1 MKTIHQSH
9 LLFQVSEGV
18 KGRYAR
24 LSRRGRIG
32 LGLAALLAL
41 AWLLGLPQSL
51 WRHVYVWLA
60 YPPATLIDAITAP
73 LGAAGGHAQTIGWG
87 AWTANIDARYAWL
100 HTAAH
105 GGLGGVIAL
114 EVLLP
119 FALAGVVA
127 WRIGWFV
134 YTRPKR
140 LRPSQAHG
148 SARWMTRQEQTA
160 PALRY
165 TGAPLLL
172 GTGAGGVSVALDRS
186 LQVLNILLVGPPNTG
201 KSAAFYIA
209 NLRREDGRRS
219 VVVTDLKN
227 ELLRKCHTALSR
239 CHEVWVL
246 NFLSPETSLGYNPLA
261 YCTDPLA
268 TALFC
273 DAWIFNTGKSEKD
286 PFWDNAAREVLMS
299 GIFHLQAEADER
311 AKQTGQPVEET
322 TLAHLDNFLTG
333 QTPQQV
339 IAALEGSASPL
350 AKKKARSFMASLK
363 SNDKLLGSV
372 YAEITPRFMIMADPR
387 VQAVT
392 SKNEIDFRRMVDAGK
407 SPVAL
412 FMGLDRTLQ
421 TQLKPLIAAFFL
433 DMFRTFSQIADE
445 SATDALARDVF
456 LYADEFGNL
465 GAIPAMST
473 WISTMRSAGL
483 GMMLAVQSTR
493 QIEEIYGEKAFD
505 IITGSCYTKIGLSHM
520 GWKDAQWFSD
530 QAGQKTEVTQSSNVQ
545 RDRFRVTTDRGG
557 ASQSETRAKL
567 LNPDEIQRI
576 RETELVALI
585 GERPPVR
592 LTQRRYFDDDEVRGL
607 DGHVPP
613 LGPPRAIRLT
623 PPVVEDLTARVSDA
637 IASLEGEAEQDAT
650 ASNDDDNAQEG
661 VGATTA
667 TGDTEAPVA
676 TGEPA
681 HAVDWADW
689 TLEP

>member
-1 MKTIHQSH
+1 MDRATT
-9 LLFQVSEGV
+9 FPP
-18 KGRYAR
+18 AR
-24 LSRRGRIG
+24 LRIVG
-32 LGLAALLAL
+32 KRLLLVTAAIIVVVTVAALT
-41 AWLLGLPQSL
+41 GIPQSL
-51 WRHVYVWLA
+51 YRRAYVTLA
-60 YPPATLIDAITAP
+60 YPVEMLDETAAAVTNKPASHITWDVW
-73 LGAAGGHAQTIGWG
+73 AADS
-87 AWTANIDARYAWL
+87 DARYAWL
-100 HTAAH
+100 HTPGHA
-105 GGLGGVIAL
+105 GMGPVIAL
-114 EVLLP
+114 E
-119 FALAGVVA
+119 ALAPTVILALVA
-127 WRIGWFV
+127 WRVGWFV
-134 YTRPKR
+134 YTRPRR
-140 LRPSQAHG
+140 LAPSTAHG
-148 SARWMTRQEQTA
+148 SARWMTAREMR
-160 PALRY
+160 ALPY

-172 GTGAGGVSVALDRS
+172 GTRDGHTMALDRD
-186 LQVLNILLVGPPNTG
+186 LQVLNVLLVGPPNTG
-201 KSAAFYIA
+201 KSATFYIA

-239 CHEVWVL
+239 RHEVWVL

-333 QTPQQV
+333 QRPQQV

-473 WISTMRSAGL
+473 WISTMRSAGV

-650 ASNDDDNAQEG
+650 ASNDDDNAQAG
-661 VGATTA
+661 AAATTA
-667 TGDTEAPVA
+667 TGDTEVPVA